1 MSAEPIKQL
10 TLRIRRTRLDIE
22 EARDNNQPTAK
33 LMEELKE
40 LEKARAKAYSA
51 KYMSSEINRKHM
63 NELARQYYADNKA
76 AIAAK
81 NKERYDA
88 NKAAGIPR
96 RRKKQTA
103 AAGAYKSPDLPN
115 GAKDLDYASLVS

>member
-22 EARDNNQPTAK
+22 EARENGQPTAE
-33 LMEELKE
+33 LAEELKR
-40 LEKARAKAYSA
+40 LEKTRAKAYSA
-51 KYMSSEINRKHM
+51 KYMSDEANRKHM
-63 NELARQYYADNKA
+63 NQLARQYYNDNKA

-96 RRKKQTA
+96 RRKKQG
-103 AAGAYKSPDLPN
+103 GAYKSPDLTE
-115 GAKDLDYASLVS
+115 GTDLDYATLIN